1 VNYAYDALGRLVGV
15 VDQNGN
21 WAVYNY
27 DAVGNLLSINA
38 GNACQFAIFGFTPQQ
53 GITGT

>member
-1 VNYAYDALGRLVGV
+1 MNYAYDALGRLVGV